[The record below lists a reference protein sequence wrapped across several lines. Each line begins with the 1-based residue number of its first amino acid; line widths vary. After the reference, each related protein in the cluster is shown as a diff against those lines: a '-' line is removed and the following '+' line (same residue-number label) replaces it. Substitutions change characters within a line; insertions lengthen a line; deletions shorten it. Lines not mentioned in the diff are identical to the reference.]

1 MRIEI
6 SHTINIFMPIH
17 NVHCNMNLW
26 EIAKAG
32 NYFKWPLD
40 KIQVVLALRVLTK
53 YDQLSDQLRAFHP
66 IPYHHYFHTQV
77 ILSQD
82 LTCLLKTSSS
92 PRILEKY
99 SPRLLYRTNHRRCSV
114 KIGIL
119 KNFENFTGK
128 HLWGSIFLIKI
139 QTFRPFEEF
148 LWITAPYL
156 ENECS
161 KTILMRKCFIKGT
174 VMKLKKHW

>member
-82 LTCLLKTSSS
+82 LTCPWKPVHPQEYL
-92 PRILEKY
+92 RNIHQDY
-99 SPRLLYRTNHRRCSV
+99 
-114 KIGIL
+114 
-119 KNFENFTGK
+119 FTEPTTGGA
-128 HLWGSIFLIKI
+128 L
-139 QTFRPFEEF
+139 
-148 LWITAPYL
+148 
-156 ENECS
+156 
-161 KTILMRKCFIKGT
+161 
-174 VMKLKKHW
+174 